1 MDGTDSVALTRSGR
15 LKAETATVHGRLDAR
30 IMAAGAFADRAR
42 YVRFLL
48 FQRLLHEDGAPL
60 YGHPA
65 LAGLLAGAGVG
76 ARLHLVERDLE
87 DLGEPRGRPAG
98 APEPAF
104 AFGLPDAA
112 TALGWLYVLE
122 GARLGGGLLLK
133 GAQGLGLTAAFGARH
148 LAPAPE
154 GVLAHWRRF
163 TAGLDGADLDGAG
176 ERAVIAGATAAF
188 QRAHALADF
197 AFG

>member
-1 MDGTDSVALTRSGR
+1 MDAVDAPALSRAAR
-15 LKAETATVHGRLDAR
+15 LKAETAAVHGRLDAR
-30 IMAAGAFADRAR
+30 IMAAGAFTDRAG
-42 YVRFLL
+42 YGRFLL

-65 LAGLLAGAGVG
+65 LAGLLAEAGVG
-76 ARLHLVERDLE
+76 ARLHLVERDLA
-87 DLGEPRGRPAG
+87 DLGQPRSRPVG

-104 AFGLPDAA
+104 AMGLPDAA

-122 GARLGGGLLLK
+122 GSRLGGAVLLK

-148 LAPAPE
+148 LAPAHE

-163 TAGLDGADLDGAG
+163 TTGLEDADLDGVG
-176 ERAVIAGATAAF
+176 EQQMIAGAIAAF